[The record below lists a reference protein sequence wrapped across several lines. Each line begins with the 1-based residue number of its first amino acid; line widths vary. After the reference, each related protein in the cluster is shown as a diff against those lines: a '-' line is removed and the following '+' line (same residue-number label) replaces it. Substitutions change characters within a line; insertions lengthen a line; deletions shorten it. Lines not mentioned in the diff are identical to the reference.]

1 MLEKSLSIL
10 NFHFA
15 FFESFIVSLTQ
26 REIRLVLGSTN
37 KILDFGGK
45 CPVISVVVG
54 EGVGGTD
61 GNVEDVGV
69 DSELAKLI
77 VD

>member
-1 MLEKSLSIL
+1 MVLS
-10 NFHFA
+10 
-15 FFESFIVSLTQ
+15 
-26 REIRLVLGSTN
+26 STN